1 MCVIRFFIRA
11 LFSQNL
17 LMEMDCTYLPYQQTG
32 FFSKLIIDYLQRNE
46 ALRSFY
52 EHEVS
57 IDGIKAAIQ
66 KRQAFPQNRAVL
78 VNVLQQQYQGLP
90 VTPVVEQNIQ
100 SLLQPNT
107 FTITTAHQPVIFTGP
122 LYFVYKI
129 LHVIKLAESLR
140 QQLPQY
146 HFVPVFYMG
155 SEDADLDELGTIN
168 VDGKQYK
175 WNTTQ
180 TGAVGRM
187 KVDKSFISL
196 LNELSNQV
204 GVEECGKEIIDLF
217 KECYQLNTTI
227 QQATLQVVNALFG
240 EYGLIVLIPDNRELK
255 NLFAPVIKKELTEQF
270 SYSAVAETINE
281 LSQNYKVQAG
291 GREINMFYLI
301 DDKRERIEKDGD
313 AFIVQGINKHFTQEE
328 LLQELKTNPECF
340 SPNVIL
346 RGALQETIL
355 PNIAFIGGG
364 GELAYWMELK
374 RVFKAIH
381 LPYPMLILRNS
392 FLFINEKQSGKAKEL
407 GFAIPDLFKTAQV
420 LINELVQR
428 DAGKQ
433 LTLPKEIACL
443 QKLYSETL
451 TSIVDKIDVT
461 LHEHVLNLGKQAQ
474 KGITELEKKM
484 LRAEKKKYEAQQRQ
498 FNKLKA
504 QLFPN
509 NSLQERV
516 ENLSLFYTHYG
527 KSFIKAAYQ
536 YSLTLEQEFA
546 VVEL

>member
-1 MCVIRFFIRA
+1 
-11 LFSQNL
+11 
-17 LMEMDCTYLPYQQTG
+17 MDCTYLPYQQTG
-32 FFSKLIIDYLQRNE
+32 YFSKLITDYLQRNA
-46 ALRSFY
+46 ALHPFY

-57 IDGIKAAIQ
+57 IGGIKAAIQ
-66 KRQAFPQNRAVL
+66 QRQAFPQNREVL
-78 VNVLQQQYQGLP
+78 VNVLKEQYNGLST
-90 VTPVVEQNIQ
+90 TPAVEQNIA
-100 SLLQPNT
+100 SLLQSNT

-129 LHVIKLAESLR
+129 LHVIKLAESLKK
-140 QQLPQY
+140 QLPDY
-146 HFVPVFYMG
+146 RFVPVFFMG

-187 KVDKSFISL
+187 KVDKALIAL
-196 LNELSNQV
+196 LNEVSNQISV
-204 GVEECGKEIIDLF
+204 EKYGVEIVRLF
-217 KECYQLNTTI
+217 RQCYQLNTTI
-227 QQATLQVVNALFG
+227 QQATLEVVNALFG

-255 NLFAPVIKKELTEQF
+255 NLFAPVIEKELTEQF
-270 SYSAVAETINE
+270 SHAAVEATIND
-281 LSQNYKVQAG
+281 LSQQYKAQAG

-301 DDKRERIEKDGD
+301 DDKRERIEKEGD
-313 AFIVQGINKHFTQEE
+313 VFAVQAINKTFTGQE
-328 LLQELKTNPECF
+328 LLQELKTNAERF

-374 RVFKAIH
+374 RVFKAIQ

-392 FLFINEKQSGKAKEL
+392 FLFINEKQAAKTHEL
-407 GFAIPDLFKTAQV
+407 GFAVTDLFQSAQT
-420 LINELVQR
+420 LINESVKR

-433 LTLPKEIACL
+433 LTLTDEIACL
-443 QKLYSETL
+443 QKLYSEKL
-451 TSIVDKIDVT
+451 TSIADTVDIT
-461 LHEHVLNLGKQAQ
+461 LHAHVLNLGKQSQ
-474 KGITELEKKM
+474 KGLIELEKKM

-498 FNKLKA
+498 INKLKA
-504 QLFPN
+504 QLFPG

-516 ENLSLFYTHYG
+516 ENLSLFYARYG
-527 KSFIKAAYQ
+527 KNFIEIAYQ

-546 VVEL
+546 IVKL

>member
-1 MCVIRFFIRA
+1 
-11 LFSQNL
+11 
-17 LMEMDCTYLPYQQTG
+17 MDCTYLPYQQTG
-32 FFSKLIIDYLQRNE
+32 YFSKLITDYLQRKE

-57 IDGIKAAIQ
+57 IDGIKHAIQ
-66 KRQAFPQNRAVL
+66 QRQAFSQNRGVL
-78 VNVLQQQYQGLP
+78 VDVLKQQYQGLTI
-90 VTPVVEQNIQ
+90 TPAVEFNIQ
-100 SLLQPNT
+100 SLLQSNT

-140 QQLPQY
+140 QQLPEH

-168 VDGKQYK
+168 VEGKQYK

-187 KVDKSFISL
+187 KVDKAFIAL
-196 LNELSNQV
+196 LHELGNQV
-204 GVEECGKEIIDLF
+204 GVEEYGAEIINLF

-227 QQATLQVVNALFG
+227 QQATLKVVNALFG

-255 NLFAPVIKKELTEQF
+255 RLFAPVIKKELTEQF
-270 SYSAVAETINE
+270 SQKAVEETINE
-281 LSQNYKVQAG
+281 LSQHYKVQAG
-291 GREINMFYLI
+291 GRDINMFYLV
-301 DDKRERIEKDGD
+301 DDKRERIEKEDEV
-313 AFIVQGINKHFTQEE
+313 FTVQGIKKHFTKEE
-328 LLQELKTNPECF
+328 LLQELQTNPECF

-364 GELAYWMELK
+364 GELAYWIELK
-374 RVFKAIH
+374 QVFKAIH
-381 LPYPMLILRNS
+381 LPYPLLILRNS
-392 FLFINEKQSGKAKEL
+392 FLFINKKQSAKAKEL
-407 GFAIPDLFKTAQV
+407 GFTITDLFKNAQALV
-420 LINELVQR
+420 NELVQR

-433 LTLPKEIACL
+433 LTLSKEIACL
-443 QKLYSETL
+443 QHLYSETL
-451 TSIVDKIDVT
+451 SGIVDKIDAT
-461 LHEHVLNLGKQAQ
+461 LHAHVLNLGKQAQ
-474 KGITELEKKM
+474 KGLTALEKKM

-498 FNKLKA
+498 IIKLKA

-509 NSLQERV
+509 DSLQERV
-516 ENLSLFYTHYG
+516 ENLSLFYARYG
-527 KSFIKAAYQ
+527 SGFINTAYRF
-536 YSLTLEQEFA
+536 SLTLEQEFA

>member
-1 MCVIRFFIRA
+1 
-11 LFSQNL
+11 
-17 LMEMDCTYLPYQQTG
+17 MEMDCTYLSYEQTG
-32 FFSKLIIDYLQRNE
+32 FFSKLITGYLNRNE
-46 ALRSFY
+46 SLKPFY

-57 IDGIKAAIQ
+57 IDGMKAAIQ
-66 KRQAFPQNRAVL
+66 QRQSFPQHRRVL
-78 VNVLQQQYQGLP
+78 VNVLQQQYQRLSI
-90 VTPVVEQNIQ
+90 TPAVEQNIQ

-140 QQLPQY
+140 QQLPDY

-187 KVDKSFISL
+187 KVDKTFIAL
-196 LNELSNQV
+196 LNELGNQV
-204 GVEECGKEIIDLF
+204 GVEECSEEIINLL

-255 NLFAPVIKKELTEQF
+255 NLFAPVIEKELTEQF
-270 SYSAVAETINE
+270 SHTAVEETISE
-281 LSQNYKVQAG
+281 LSQHYKAQAG
-291 GREINMFYLI
+291 GREINLFYLV
-301 DDKRERIEKDGD
+301 DDKRERIEKEGD
-313 AFIVQGINKHFTQEE
+313 AYVVQALNKRFTQGE
-328 LLQELKTNPECF
+328 LLRELKTYPERF

-392 FLFINEKQSGKAKEL
+392 FLFINEKQSAKAKEL
-407 GFAIPDLFKTAQV
+407 GFEITDLFKTAQL

-428 DAGKQ
+428 NAGKQ
-433 LTLPKEIACL
+433 LTLPKEIACI
-443 QKLYSETL
+443 QRLYSEIL
-451 TSIVDKIDVT
+451 TGIVDKIDPT

-474 KGITELEKKM
+474 KGLTGLEKKM

-498 FNKLKA
+498 INKLKA

-509 NSLQERV
+509 DSLQERV
-516 ENLSLFYTHYG
+516 ENLSLFYARYG
-527 KSFIKAAYQ
+527 KSFIEIAYQ

-546 VVEL
+546 IVQL

>member
-1 MCVIRFFIRA
+1 
-11 LFSQNL
+11 
-17 LMEMDCTYLPYQQTG
+17 MDCTYLPYQQTG
-32 FFSKLIIDYLQRNE
+32 FFSKIITDYLQRNE
-46 ALRSFY
+46 SLRPFY

-66 KRQAFPQNRAVL
+66 QRQSFPQNRGVL
-78 VNVLQQQYQGLP
+78 VDVLQQQYQGLP
-90 VTPVVEQNIQ
+90 VTPAVEQNIQ

-129 LHVIKLAESLR
+129 LHVIKLAENLR
-140 QQLPQY
+140 QQLPEY

-187 KVDKSFISL
+187 KVDKTFIAL
-196 LNELSNQV
+196 LNELGNQV
-204 GVEECGKEIIDLF
+204 GVEEYGKEIINLF

-255 NLFAPVIKKELTEQF
+255 NLFAPVLEKELTEQF
-270 SYSAVAETINE
+270 SHTAVEETINE
-281 LSQNYKVQAG
+281 LSQHYKVQAG
-291 GREINMFYLI
+291 GREINLFYLV
-301 DDKRERIEKDGD
+301 DDKRERIEKSGD
-313 AFIVQGINKHFTQEE
+313 VYVVQSFNKRFTQEE
-328 LLQELKTNPECF
+328 LLQELKTYPERF

-364 GELAYWMELK
+364 GELAYWLELM
-374 RVFKAIH
+374 RVFKTIH
-381 LPYPMLILRNS
+381 LPYPILILRNS
-392 FLFINEKQSGKAKEL
+392 FLFINEKQSAKAKDL
-407 GFAIPDLFKTAQV
+407 GFEIPDLFQTAQA
-420 LINELVQR
+420 LINELVQH

-451 TSIVDKIDVT
+451 TSIVDKIDIT

-498 FNKLKA
+498 INKLKA
-504 QLFPN
+504 QLFPD

-516 ENLSLFYTHYG
+516 ENLSLFYARYG
-527 KSFIKAAYQ
+527 RSFIKTAYQ

-546 VVEL
+546 VVQL

>member
-1 MCVIRFFIRA
+1 
-11 LFSQNL
+11 
-17 LMEMDCTYLPYQQTG
+17 MDCTYLPYQQTG
-32 FFSKLIIDYLQRNE
+32 YFSKLITDYLQRNE

-57 IDGIKAAIQ
+57 LDGIKAAIQ
-66 KRQAFPQNRAVL
+66 QRQAFPQNREVL
-78 VNVLQQQYQGLP
+78 VEVLKQQYQAQPITLA
-90 VTPVVEQNIQ
+90 VEQNIQ

-140 QQLPQY
+140 RQLPAY

-155 SEDADLDELGTIN
+155 SEDADLDELGTIY
-168 VDGKQYK
+168 VEGKQYK

-187 KVDKSFISL
+187 KVDKAFLAL
-196 LNELSNQV
+196 LNELSNQI
-204 GVEECGKEIIDLF
+204 GVEKHSTEIINIF
-217 KECYQLNTTI
+217 RESYQLNTTI
-227 QQATLQVVNALFG
+227 QEATLKVVNALFG
-240 EYGLIVLIPDNRELK
+240 EYGLIVLIPDNKESK
-255 NLFAPVIKKELTEQF
+255 SLFAPVIEKELTEQF
-270 SYSAVAETINE
+270 SHTLVEETITE
-281 LSQNYKVQAG
+281 LSQQYKAQAG
-291 GREINMFYLI
+291 GREINMFYLV
-301 DDKRERIEKDGD
+301 DDKRERIEKEDD
-313 AFIVQGINKHFTQEE
+313 VYVVQGINKRFTPEE
-328 LLQELKTNPECF
+328 LLQELKTNAERF

-355 PNIAFIGGG
+355 PNIVFIGGG

-381 LPYPMLILRNS
+381 LPYPMLLLRNS
-392 FLFINEKQSGKAKEL
+392 FLFINEKQSAKIKEL
-407 GFAIPDLFKTAQV
+407 GFEVADLFKTAQA
-420 LINELVQR
+420 LTTELVQR

-433 LTLPKEIACL
+433 LTLSQEIACL
-443 QKLYSETL
+443 QRLYSETL
-451 TSIVDKIDVT
+451 TGIVDKIDET
-461 LHEHVLNLGKQAQ
+461 LHAHVLNLGKQAQ
-474 KGITELEKKM
+474 KGLTALEKKM

-498 FNKLKA
+498 INKLKA

-516 ENLSLFYTHYG
+516 ENLSLFYAEYG
-527 KSFIKAAYQ
+527 RSFIDIAYQ

-546 VVEL
+546 VVQL

>member
-1 MCVIRFFIRA
+1 
-11 LFSQNL
+11 
-17 LMEMDCTYLPYQQTG
+17 MEMDCTYLPYQETG
-32 FFSKLIIDYLQRNE
+32 FFSKLITDYLQRNE
-46 ALRSFY
+46 ALKPFY

-66 KRQAFPQNRAVL
+66 QRQAFPQNRGVL
-78 VNVLQQQYQGLP
+78 VDVLKQQYQGL
-90 VTPVVEQNIQ
+90 TITLHVEQNIQ

-107 FTITTAHQPVIFTGP
+107 FTITTAHQPVILTGP

-140 QQLPQY
+140 RQLPQY

-168 VDGKQYK
+168 VGGKQYK

-187 KVDKSFISL
+187 KVDKAFIAL
-196 LNELSNQV
+196 LTELGNQV
-204 GVEECGKEIIDLF
+204 GIEECGAEIIDMF
-217 KECYQLNTTI
+217 KACYQLGTTI

-240 EYGLIVLIPDNRELK
+240 EYGLIVLIPDNSALK
-255 NLFAPVIKKELTEQF
+255 SLFAPVIEKELTEQF
-270 SYSAVAETINE
+270 SHKLVEETINE
-281 LSQNYKVQAG
+281 LSQHYKVQAG
-291 GREINMFYLI
+291 GREINMFYLL

-313 AFIVQGINKHFTQEE
+313 IYVVQAIRKRFTQEE
-328 LLQELKTNPECF
+328 LLQELNTNAERF

-374 RVFKAIH
+374 RVFNSIH
-381 LPYPMLILRNS
+381 LPYPILLLRNS
-392 FLFINEKQSGKAKEL
+392 FLFINEKQSVKAKEL
-407 GFAIPDLFKTAQV
+407 GFEVNDLFKGALS

-433 LTLPKEIACL
+433 LTLSKEIACL
-443 QKLYSETL
+443 QRLYSETL

-461 LHEHVLNLGKQAQ
+461 LQAHVQNLSKQAL
-474 KGITELEKKM
+474 KGLTELEKKM

-498 FNKLKA
+498 VNKLKA
-504 QLFPN
+504 QLFPD

-516 ENLSLFYTHYG
+516 ENLSLFYAQYG
-527 KSFIKAAYQ
+527 KSFIETAYQ

-546 VVEL
+546 VVQL